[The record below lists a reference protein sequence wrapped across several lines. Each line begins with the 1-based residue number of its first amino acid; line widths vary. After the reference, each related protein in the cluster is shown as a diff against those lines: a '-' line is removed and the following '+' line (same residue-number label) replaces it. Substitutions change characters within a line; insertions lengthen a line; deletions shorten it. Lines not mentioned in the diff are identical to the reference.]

1 MPGSLIKHPAGQA
14 ERCWQLTGRSLIT
27 VRHLGDHGLP
37 SVTTT
42 EVGMDAHMSEFT
54 SEGSQA
60 ADEEVAHISSEP
72 IDDPL
77 TAPGRAADSGQGPES
92 SPADDA
98 AYLED

>member
-1 MPGSLIKHPAGQA
+1 
-14 ERCWQLTGRSLIT
+14 
-27 VRHLGDHGLP
+27 
-37 SVTTT
+37 
-42 EVGMDAHMSEFT
+42 MSEFT

-98 AYLED
+98 ADLED